1 MAFLII
7 VFYLFGLLFGIYL
20 GRTLGYDKFHDE
32 VFLKICSHV
41 HGRLDAIEVRLQDND
56 YVSMK
61 DNGIDLGRVDAYQ
74 GLMDYMNNEFNFT
87 EEEK

>member
-7 VFYLFGLLFGIYL
+7 AFYLFGLLFGIYL
-20 GRTLGYDKFHDE
+20 GRTLGYDKFYDE

-41 HGRLDAIEVRLQDND
+41 QDKLDEVEVRLQDND

-61 DNGIDLGRVDAYQ
+61 ENGMDLGRVDAYQ
-74 GLMDYMNNEFNFT
+74 DILEYMDNDFTMNEN
-87 EEEK
+87 K